1 MNFAL
6 YRELLAV
13 RPIRRLLLVGMVAR
27 IPHSAAG
34 VLLTLHIVLTLG
46 QGYAAAGAAAAVM
59 TIGIAV
65 GAPWR
70 GRRVDTVGL
79 RRALIPSVISEAV
92 IWSVVPHVSY
102 EVLLP
107 LVFVGGL
114 LTLPIF
120 SVVRQSL
127 GVLATGEQRRTAFA
141 LDAIA
146 TELVFMIG
154 PAVGALVATA
164 GHSVLGLTVVGSR
177 HIRLRALPDVV
188 QPAHPECFPGTPG
201 FEAARSWSA
210 RKPPSSPP
218 RRPTCRRPQ
227 PNWHPLAAAAEER
240 RRRGSGLRHKVIHNF
255 SWFTAAVAAVFAVAA
270 GAGMVLSGT
279 DVGIVAALQTGGHQA
294 EIGIVFLFWCAAS
307 VVGGVL
313 YGAMHRPVSP
323 ILLLLGMSALT
334 IPMAFATDTWTL
346 SLLSLLP
353 GLLCA
358 PVLSAASEK
367 VAELV
372 DESRRGEAMGW
383 YGSSLTGGVAL
394 GAPLAGLFIDGIG
407 PSAGFVAVGLARRRA
422 LPGGT
427 GPAAGPAPPPGRRLT
442 RPAPTTPTRADRAVR
457 RTIVRTEIGA
467 DTAPAGG
474 PGWSARRRC
483 PS

>member
-79 RRALIPSVISEAV
+79 RRALIPSVIAETV

-141 LDAIA
+141 LDAIS

-154 PAVGALVATA
+154 PAAGALVATA
-164 GHSVLGLTVVGSR
+164 GFSVVGLTIIGIATSVSGLFLMWFNPPTRSAESEAAFEAGQQEGAEVAVV
-177 HIRLRALPDVV
+177 AAA
-188 QPAHPECFPGTPG
+188 PAHLQ
-201 FEAARSWSA
+201 EAAA
-210 RKPPSSPP
+210 EFA
-218 RRPTCRRPQ
+218 
-227 PNWHPLAAAAEER
+227 PLAAAGER
-240 RRRGSGLRHKVIHNF
+240 RQERAGLRHKVAHNF
-255 SWFTAAVAAVFAVAA
+255 AWFTSAVAAVFAVAA

-279 DVGIVAALQTGGHQA
+279 DVGIVAALESGGHQA
-294 EIGIVFLFWCAAS
+294 EIGLVFLFWCAAS
-307 VVGGVL
+307 VVGGL
-313 YGAMHRPVSP
+313 IYGAMHRPISP

-334 IPMAFATDTWTL
+334 IPMAFAQDTWTL
-346 SLLSLLP
+346 CLLSLLP

-372 DESRRGEAMGW
+372 DERRRGEAMGW
-383 YGSSLTGGVAL
+383 YGSALTGGVAL
-394 GAPLAGLFIDGIG
+394 GAPLAGVFIDGVG
-407 PSAGFVAVGLARRRA
+407 PWAGFVAVGLGGVVLCLLGLVLQRRRR
-422 LPGGT
+422 LRL
-427 GPAAGPAPPPGRRLT
+427 AAA
-442 RPAPTTPTRADRAVR
+442 
-457 RTIVRTEIGA
+457 
-467 DTAPAGG
+467 
-474 PGWSARRRC
+474 
-483 PS
+483 

>member
-6 YRELLAV
+6 YKELLAIKPV
-13 RPIRRLLLVGMVAR
+13 RRLLIVGMIAR

-46 QGYAAAGAAAAVM
+46 EGYAAAGAAAAVM

-92 IWSVVPHVSY
+92 IWSVVPHVPY
-102 EVLLP
+102 EWLLA

-127 GVLATGEQRRTAFA
+127 GVLVGGDQRRTAFA
-141 LDAIA
+141 LDAIT

-154 PAVGALVATA
+154 PAAGAIVATT
-164 GHSVLGLTVVGSR
+164 GHSVIGLTVVGVSTSVAGLFLMWFNPPTR
-177 HIRLRALPDVV
+177 SAAADADYEADQQEGAEVAVV
-188 QPAHPECFPGTPG
+188 AAAPAHLHE
-201 FEAARSWSA
+201 
-210 RKPPSSPP
+210 
-218 RRPTCRRPQ
+218 
-227 PNWHPLAAAAEER
+227 AAAELAPVAA
-240 RRRGSGLRHKVIHNF
+240 GGLRRMGLRDKVAHNF
-255 SWFTAAVAAVFAVAA
+255 AWFTAAVAAVFAVAA

-279 DVGIVAALQTGGHQA
+279 DVGIVAALETGGHQA
-294 EIGIVFLFWCAAS
+294 EIGLVFIFWCAAS

-323 ILLLLGMSALT
+323 ILLLLGMAALT
-334 IPMAFATDTWTL
+334 IPMGFAQDTLTL
-346 SLLSLLP
+346 CLLSLLP

-358 PVLSAASEK
+358 PVLSSASEK
-367 VAELV
+367 VADLV
-372 DESRRGEAMGW
+372 EEGRRGEAMGW
-383 YGSSLTGGVAL
+383 YGSALTAGVAL
-394 GAPLAGLFIDGIG
+394 GAPLAGVFIDGIG
-407 PSAGFVAVGLARRRA
+407 PSAGFVAVGTAGVVLCLLGLVLQHLRRR
-422 LPGGT
+422 
-427 GPAAGPAPPPGRRLT
+427 RM
-442 RPAPTTPTRADRAVR
+442 AD
-457 RTIVRTEIGA
+457 
-467 DTAPAGG
+467 
-474 PGWSARRRC
+474 
-483 PS
+483 

>member
-6 YRELLAV
+6 YRELLAD

-79 RRALIPSVISEAV
+79 RRALIPSVISETI
-92 IWSVVPHVSY
+92 IWSIVPHVSY
-102 EVLLP
+102 ELLLP

-141 LDAIA
+141 LDAIS

-154 PAVGALVATA
+154 PAAGALVATA
-164 GHSVLGLTVVGSR
+164 GFSVLGLTIVGIATSVSGLFLMWFNPPTRSAESGATPDSLSGAAFDSSQQEAAEAAVV
-177 HIRLRALPDVV
+177 AAA
-188 QPAHPECFPGTPG
+188 PAHLQ
-201 FEAARSWSA
+201 EAAA
-210 RKPPSSPP
+210 EFA
-218 RRPTCRRPQ
+218 T
-227 PNWHPLAAAAEER
+227 LAAAGDRRQER
-240 RRRGSGLRHKVIHNF
+240 SGLRHKVIHNF
-255 SWFTAAVAAVFAVAA
+255 AWFTTAVAAVFAVAA

-279 DVGIVAALQTGGHQA
+279 DVGIVAALETGGHQA
-294 EIGIVFLFWCAAS
+294 EIGLVFLFWCAAS
-307 VVGGVL
+307 VVGGVI
-313 YGAMHRPVSP
+313 YGAMHRPISP

-334 IPMAFATDTWTL
+334 IPMAFAQDTWTL

-372 DESRRGEAMGW
+372 DERRRGEAMGW
-383 YGSSLTGGVAL
+383 YGSALTGGVAL
-394 GAPLAGLFIDGIG
+394 GAPLAGVFIDGIG
-407 PSAGFVAVGLARRRA
+407 PSAGFVAVGVGGVVLCLLGLVLQHRRR
-422 LPGGT
+422 
-427 GPAAGPAPPPGRRLT
+427 RRL
-442 RPAPTTPTRADRAVR
+442 AAA
-457 RTIVRTEIGA
+457 
-467 DTAPAGG
+467 
-474 PGWSARRRC
+474 
-483 PS
+483 

>member
-6 YRELLAV
+6 YKELLAIKPV
-13 RPIRRLLLVGMVAR
+13 RRLLIVGMIAR

-46 QGYAAAGAAAAVM
+46 EGYAAAGAAAAVM

-92 IWSVVPHVSY
+92 IWSVVPHVPY
-102 EVLLP
+102 EWLLA

-127 GVLATGEQRRTAFA
+127 GVLVGGDQRRTAFA
-141 LDAIA
+141 LDAIT

-154 PAVGALVATA
+154 PAAGAIVATT
-164 GHSVLGLTVVGSR
+164 GHSVIGLTVVGVSTSVAGLFLMWFNPPTR
-177 HIRLRALPDVV
+177 SAAADADYEADQQEGAEVAVV
-188 QPAHPECFPGTPG
+188 AAAPAHLHE
-201 FEAARSWSA
+201 
-210 RKPPSSPP
+210 
-218 RRPTCRRPQ
+218 
-227 PNWHPLAAAAEER
+227 AAAELAPMAAGGLR
-240 RRRGSGLRHKVIHNF
+240 RSGLRDKVAHNF
-255 SWFTAAVAAVFAVAA
+255 AWFTAAVAAVFAVAA

-279 DVGIVAALQTGGHQA
+279 DVGIVAALETGGHQA
-294 EIGIVFLFWCAAS
+294 EIGLVFIFWCAAS

-323 ILLLLGMSALT
+323 ILLLLGMAALT
-334 IPMAFATDTWTL
+334 IPMGFAQDTLTL
-346 SLLSLLP
+346 CLLSLLP

-358 PVLSAASEK
+358 PVLSSASEK
-367 VAELV
+367 VADLV
-372 DESRRGEAMGW
+372 EEGRRGEAMGW
-383 YGSSLTGGVAL
+383 YGSALTAGVAL
-394 GAPLAGLFIDGIG
+394 GAPLAGVFIDGIG
-407 PSAGFVAVGLARRRA
+407 PSAGFVSVGTAGVVLCLLGLVLQHLRRR
-422 LPGGT
+422 
-427 GPAAGPAPPPGRRLT
+427 RM
-442 RPAPTTPTRADRAVR
+442 AD
-457 RTIVRTEIGA
+457 
-467 DTAPAGG
+467 
-474 PGWSARRRC
+474 
-483 PS
+483 

>member
-6 YRELLAV
+6 YRDLLAV
-13 RPIRRLLLVGMVAR
+13 RPIRNLLLVGMVAR

-79 RRALIPSVISEAV
+79 RRALIPSVVSETV
-92 IWSVVPHVSY
+92 IWSIVPHASY
-102 EVLLP
+102 ELLLP
-107 LVFVGGL
+107 LVFIGGL

-127 GVLATGEQRRTAFA
+127 GILAGGEQRRTAFA
-141 LDAIA
+141 LDAIS

-154 PAVGALVATA
+154 PAAGALVATA
-164 GHSVLGLTVVGSR
+164 GYSALGLTVVGVATSLAGAFLMWINPPTR
-177 HIRLRALPDVV
+177 SAVLGSEPDAAFDAGQQEGAEAALVATA
-188 QPAHPECFPGTPG
+188 PAHVQ
-201 FEAARSWSA
+201 EAAA
-210 RKPPSSPP
+210 ELA
-218 RRPTCRRPQ
+218 
-227 PNWHPLAAAAEER
+227 PLAAAEQR
-240 RRRGSGLRHKVIHNF
+240 RRERFGLRRRVVHNF
-255 SWFTAAVAAVFAVAA
+255 AWFTAAVAAVFAVAA

-279 DVGIVAALQTGGHQA
+279 DVGIVAALESGGHEA

-307 VVGGVL
+307 VLGGLV
-313 YGAMHRPVSP
+313 YGAMHRPIPPVV
-323 ILLLLGMSALT
+323 LLLGMSALT
-334 IPMAFATDTWTL
+334 LPMAFARDTWTL
-346 SLLSLLP
+346 ALLSLLP

-372 DESRRGEAMGW
+372 SEDRRGEAMGW
-383 YGSSLTGGVAL
+383 YGSALTGGVAL
-394 GAPLAGLFIDGIG
+394 GAPLAGLFIDGVG
-407 PSAGFVAVGLARRRA
+407 AGAGFISVGAAGVALCLLGLVLQHRRR
-422 LPGGT
+422 
-427 GPAAGPAPPPGRRLT
+427 RRF
-442 RPAPTTPTRADRAVR
+442 A
-457 RTIVRTEIGA
+457 
-467 DTAPAGG
+467 TA
-474 PGWSARRRC
+474 
-483 PS
+483 

>member
-34 VLLTLHIVLTLG
+34 VLLTLHIVLSLD

-79 RRALIPSVISEAV
+79 RTALIPSVISEAV

-102 EVLLP
+102 QWLLP

-127 GVLATGEQRRTAFA
+127 GVLADGDQRRTAFA
-141 LDAIA
+141 LDAIT
-146 TELVFMIG
+146 TEVVFMIG
-154 PAVGALVATA
+154 PAAGAIVATS
-164 GHSVLGLTVVGSR
+164 GFTVLGLTIVGVSTSLAGLFLMWFNPPTRSPAQDEECSADERHAAEAAVVS
-177 HIRLRALPDVV
+177 AA
-188 QPAHPECFPGTPG
+188 PAHLQE
-201 FEAARSWSA
+201 
-210 RKPPSSPP
+210 
-218 RRPTCRRPQ
+218 
-227 PNWHPLAAAAEER
+227 AAAELVPAGATH
-240 RRRGSGLRHKVIHNF
+240 RGPGLRSKVAHNF
-255 SWFTAAVAAVFAVAA
+255 AWFTASVAAVFAVAA

-279 DVGIVAALQTGGHQA
+279 DVGIVAALETGGRQA

-307 VVGGVL
+307 VVGGLV

-323 ILLLLGMSALT
+323 ILLLLGMAALT
-334 IPMAFATDTWTL
+334 IPMGFAHDTWALAFTAI
-346 SLLSLLP
+346 LP

-358 PVLSAASEK
+358 PVLSSASEK
-367 VAELV
+367 VADLV
-372 DESRRGEAMGW
+372 AEERRGEAMGW
-383 YGSSLTGGVAL
+383 YGSALTGGVAL
-394 GAPLAGLFIDGIG
+394 GAPLAGVFIDVTG
-407 PSAGFVAVGLARRRA
+407 PSGGFVSVGAAGVVLCFAGLILQQRRR
-422 LPGGT
+422 GKS
-427 GPAAGPAPPPGRRLT
+427 PAQ
-442 RPAPTTPTRADRAVR
+442 
-457 RTIVRTEIGA
+457 
-467 DTAPAGG
+467 
-474 PGWSARRRC
+474 
-483 PS
+483 

>member
-6 YRELLAV
+6 YRDLLAV
-13 RPIRRLLLVGMVAR
+13 RPIRNLLLVGMVAR

-34 VLLTLHIVLTLG
+34 VLLTLHIVLSLG

-79 RRALIPSVISEAV
+79 RRALIPSVVSETV
-92 IWSVVPHVSY
+92 IWSIVPHVGY
-102 EVLLP
+102 ELLLP

-127 GVLATGEQRRTAFA
+127 GILAGGEQRRTAFA
-141 LDAIA
+141 LDAIS

-154 PAVGALVATA
+154 PAAGAVIATA
-164 GHSVLGLTVVGSR
+164 GYSALGLTVVGVATSLSGLFLMWINPPTR
-177 HIRLRALPDVV
+177 SADPGAEPD
-188 QPAHPECFPGTPG
+188 AA
-201 FEAARSWSA
+201 FEAGQQEGAESA
-210 RKPPSSPP
+210 LVAAAPHV
-218 RRPTCRRPQ
+218 Q
-227 PNWHPLAAAAEER
+227 EAAAELAPLAAAEQR
-240 RRRGSGLRHKVIHNF
+240 RQDRLGLRHRVVHNF
-255 SWFTAAVAAVFAVAA
+255 AWFTAGVAAVFAVAA

-279 DVGIVAALQTGGHQA
+279 DVGIVAALQTGGHEA

-307 VVGGVL
+307 VLGGLV

-323 ILLLLGMSALT
+323 VLLLLGMSALT
-334 IPMAFATDTWTL
+334 LPMAFAQDTWTL
-346 SLLSLLP
+346 ALLSLLP

-367 VAELV
+367 VAALV
-372 DESRRGEAMGW
+372 EEGRRGEAMGW
-383 YGSSLTGGVAL
+383 YGSALTGGVAL
-394 GAPLAGLFIDGIG
+394 GAPLAGLFIDGVG
-407 PSAGFVAVGLARRRA
+407 PGAGFLSVGLAGVVLCLVGLVLQRRRR
-422 LPGGT
+422 
-427 GPAAGPAPPPGRRLT
+427 RRL
-442 RPAPTTPTRADRAVR
+442 AAA
-457 RTIVRTEIGA
+457 
-467 DTAPAGG
+467 
-474 PGWSARRRC
+474 
-483 PS
+483 